1 MTDRELYYNIY
12 LFGNDLIEYQ
22 ENETGKI
29 VDRLINTWCEADP
42 NTIEETKIRLIT
54 LSLSRGIWRIIKSIW
69 KKPKNILTCIYLA
82 DLQHISV

>member
-42 NTIEETKIRLIT
+42 NTIEETKIRKNLEKAFKAHWEARNGWLKT
-54 LSLSRGIWRIIKSIW
+54 AFIK
-69 KKPKNILTCIYLA
+69 
-82 DLQHISV
+82 